1 MRRIFLTAVASA
13 ALISFANAQSAT
25 TTQEEVFVAAEPT
38 DVITSNI
45 LNLDV
50 TNSNNDSIGKI
61 QDVVMRDGDV
71 EGYILS
77 VGGFLGVGEKY
88 VVVDPDAIEIVYSEN
103 DKKWSAKMNATKEQL
118 EKATEFK
125 YEGRW
130 AK

>member
-1 MRRIFLTAVASA
+1 M
-13 ALISFANAQSAT
+13 
-25 TTQEEVFVAAEPT
+25 
-38 DVITSNI
+38 
-45 LNLDV
+45 
-50 TNSNNDSIGKI
+50 G
-61 QDVVMRDGDV
+61 DGDI
-71 EGYILS
+71 EGYIVS